1 MEYLH
6 DNKTVTPIQSAFPF
20 PAGRKWLMFWQQATF
35 FDQPFST
42 KGHSSYHHYHPLCIG
57 SCFTGGYMSVPACIC
72 LYLLLPPLYM
82 CNHDNLQYMLMMLLP
97 RPSCTNTCTMVQKT
111 KFCPKKMYKAVFG
124 RLTYMWVFSVKWST
138 KASMSNGLKATL
150 ERFFFIFPPVLQS
163 RHSSLK

>member
-1 MEYLH
+1 MALKQKAYLYLEWNICTTTTTKLSH
-6 DNKTVTPIQSAFPF
+6 QFRAHFLFRPN
-20 PAGRKWLMFWQQATF
+20 RKWLMFWQQATF

-97 RPSCTNTCTMVQKT
+97 RPFYTKTNTMVLKFKKVWKNFIKLALEFWWTTVKEIQKGDT
-111 KFCPKKMYKAVFG
+111 AIFQAEEWG
-124 RLTYMWVFSVKWST
+124 
-138 KASMSNGLKATL
+138 AS
-150 ERFFFIFPPVLQS
+150 
-163 RHSSLK
+163 

>member
-1 MEYLH
+1 MALKQKAYLYLEWNICTTTTTKLSH
-6 DNKTVTPIQSAFPF
+6 QFRAHFLFRPN
-20 PAGRKWLMFWQQATF
+20 RKWLMFWQQATF

-97 RPSCTNTCTMVQKT
+97 RPFYTNTNTMVL
-111 KFCPKKMYKAVFG
+111 KFKKKF
-124 RLTYMWVFSVKWST
+124 WK
-138 KASMSNGLKATL
+138 
-150 ERFFFIFPPVLQS
+150 FFINLALELWWTLNS
-163 RHSSLK
+163 